1 MQKKCY
7 AGPRYLLPRGLTAE
21 YIEGWI
27 NNVADSLEEGE
38 VFTVASLRR
47 SGRLHPFDNVEFGDM
62 FYVSIL
68 KETPKFGHAGIGGDC
83 FFRYGGGPRFSMSDA
98 VRYVVEA
105 HNGIA
110 LNELSDLIESSYLIK
125 IDKYRLAVLAKSA
138 GLYVSRLTKQV
149 YMERP
154 EEEEV

>member
-1 MQKKCY
+1 MK
-7 AGPRYLLPRGLTAE
+7 
-21 YIEGWI
+21 
-27 NNVADSLEEGE
+27 
-38 VFTVASLRR
+38 SLRWR
-47 SGRLHPFDNVEFGDM
+47 H
-62 FYVSIL
+62 
-68 KETPKFGHAGIGGDC
+68 
-83 FFRYGGGPRFSMSDA
+83 
-98 VRYVVEA
+98 YVVEA